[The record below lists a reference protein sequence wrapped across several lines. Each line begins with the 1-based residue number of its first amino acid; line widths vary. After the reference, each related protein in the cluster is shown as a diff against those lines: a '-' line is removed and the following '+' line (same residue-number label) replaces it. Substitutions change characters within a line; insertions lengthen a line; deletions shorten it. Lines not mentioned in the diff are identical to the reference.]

1 MPKKVSQKV
10 EPLSISVS
18 PLHSCS
24 LQESRSYSH
33 KVFKLENRCCPTYIR
48 KNGLL

>member
-18 PLHSCS
+18 PLQ
-24 LQESRSYSH
+24 L
-33 KVFKLENRCCPTYIR
+33 
-48 KNGLL
+48 GLLKTIATI

>member
-18 PLHSCS
+18 PLHS
-24 LQESRSYSH
+24 
-33 KVFKLENRCCPTYIR
+33 
-48 KNGLL
+48 GLLKTIATI